1 MIPLTADALAT
12 RDQQLATLR
21 LKKRQNAALRRSRYE
36 GIQRLVNENPR
47 LRVVEE
53 AYATHFQK
61 EAAVE
66 AAQRTALKTL
76 LAYLKEQQETNAA
89 VANKKHLLD
98 NDIRQVTNIYNLIL

>member
-21 LKKRQNAALRRSRYE
+21 LKKRKNAALLRSRYE
-36 GIQRLVNENPR
+36 DIQAHVGDNPR

-66 AAQRTALKTL
+66 AAQRSALKTL
-76 LAYLKEQQETNAA
+76 LAYLHEQQQTNTA
-89 VANKKHLLD
+89 VAAKKHLVN
-98 NDIRQVTNIYNLIL
+98 NDIRQVTNIYNLL

>member
-21 LKKRQNAALRRSRYE
+21 LKKRQNAALLRSRYKDIKAHV
-36 GIQRLVNENPR
+36 GDNSR

-53 AYATHFQK
+53 AYAKHFQK

-66 AAQRTALKTL
+66 AAQQAAFKTL
-76 LAYLKEQQETNAA
+76 LAYLHEQQQTNAA
-89 VANKKHLLD
+89 VVNKKHLLD